1 MQKNTQAITLD
12 ESRRLVSLEKIIDA
26 GLDSFVQV
34 GDALA
39 EIRDSRLYR
48 IEYGTFEEYCVEK
61 WGFTRGYAKRLI
73 SSAEIAAEITA
84 PERKPL
90 EINKKS
96 VPIGTFSPSSESQV
110 RPLAALPPEQQKEA
124 WQAAVAATPGKKP
137 TAKTVQ
143 AAVDEIKPPPPRANP
158 KPKPAA
164 PDADSIHLRNELE
177 ATRDENV
184 ELRQMLDAC
193 TAKDPGKQIRLEV
206 EKFNALNGRCRQ
218 LQNTAHETQ
227 KDVRYWQ
234 GVVNRIRLAL
244 GLAENADIVAA
255 VKKLASHV

>member
-1 MQKNTQAITLD
+1 M
-12 ESRRLVSLEKIIDA
+12 
-26 GLDSFVQV
+26 QV

-48 IEYGTFEEYCVEK
+48 IEYGTFEEYCVDK
-61 WGFTRGYAKRLI
+61 WGMSRRYANFQI
-73 SSAEIAAEITA
+73 VGAEVVKTITKT
-84 PERKPL
+84 PKSL
-90 EINKKS
+90 EINKSLGTIVPKTSNPLPHCES
-96 VPIGTFSPSSESQV
+96 VA

-193 TAKDPGKQIRLEV
+193 TAKDPAKQIRLEV

-234 GVVNRIRLAL
+234 GVVNRIRQAL